1 MNTIL
6 YWIMIVLDAAVECK
20 ILDRHNDELGSHWLA
35 VLGLWLTVH
44 LVWHL
49 LFNLVYCDSSFDN
62 SMISIFIFCNFWH
75 LVELRGASLVD
86 EAGAVVVYA
95 TL

>member
-6 YWIMIVLDAAVECK
+6 IWIIIVLDAAVECE
-20 ILDRHNDELGSHWLA
+20 IFNRHYDELGSNWLA
-35 VLGLWLTVH
+35 LLGLGLTVD
-44 LVWHL
+44 VVRHL
-49 LFNLVYCDSSFDN
+49 LFYLVYCDSSFDN
-62 SMISIFIFCNFWH
+62 SMISIFIFSNFWH